1 MDLKKELCQV
11 ADVTRGRISRA
22 QTFSDFLAY
31 CALLLSSRTDPVHS
45 KDSME
50 QLQRLKGSYHDAEWQ
65 AFHHTLCSVCD
76 TARRNVDCG
85 CYEDLFA
92 DAYTELGASSRALKQ
107 DFTPKSI
114 AMMMAQITTREGIK
128 LPEEGYFT
136 LSDHACGSGILLLA
150 EAERIAQCGFNPAMQ
165 LVVQAAD
172 LDIRCVHMTC
182 LNLSLNG
189 IPAVVI
195 HGNTITLQKFSRWYT
210 PAYLLGKWVWREP
223 MLFGDGGYTSNELL
237 KMADEPIYRAFRLL
251 THIGQ
256 PTEDAAG

>member
-31 CALLLSSRTDPVHS
+31 CALLASSRIDPIHR
-45 KDSME
+45 KDRME
-50 QLQRLKGSYHDAEWQ
+50 QLQKLKGSYHDAEWQ
-65 AFHHTLCSVCD
+65 AFHQTFCSACD
-76 TARRNVDCG
+76 TARRNVDRG

-92 DAYTELGASSRALKQ
+92 DAYVELGVCSRTLKQ
-107 DFTPKSI
+107 DFTPKDI
-114 AMMMAQITTREGIK
+114 ATLMARITTREGIK
-128 LPEEGYFT
+128 LPETGYFT

-172 LDIRCVHMTC
+172 LDIRCFHMTY
-182 LNLSLNG
+182 LNLTLSG

-195 HGNTITLQKFSRWYT
+195 HGNTITLQEFSRWYT

-223 MLFGDGGYTSNELL
+223 MPFGDGGHTSNELL

-251 THIGQ
+251 THSGQ
-256 PTEDAAG
+256 PAEDTAS